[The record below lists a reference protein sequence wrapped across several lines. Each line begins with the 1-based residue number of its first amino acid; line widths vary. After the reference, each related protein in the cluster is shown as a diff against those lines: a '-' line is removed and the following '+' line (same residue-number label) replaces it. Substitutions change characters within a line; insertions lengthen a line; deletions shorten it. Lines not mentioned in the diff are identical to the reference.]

1 MNKVEN
7 LVLKNLLLS
16 EEYVRKALPFIKS
29 EYFTDVLE
37 KKLFGVIS
45 KYFADYSA
53 LPTKEAL
60 SIEVGQL
67 DTISDDQHKQLL
79 KVIED
84 IDEEQSE
91 FDWIVDTTE
100 KWCKERAIYL
110 ALMESIKIAEGNDND
125 KTPGAIP
132 TLSLIHI

>member
-60 SIEVGQL
+60 VIEVGQL

-100 KWCKERAIYL
+100 KWCKERAI
-110 ALMESIKIAEGNDND
+110 
-125 KTPGAIP
+125 
-132 TLSLIHI
+132 

>member
-60 SIEVGQL
+60 VIEVGQL
-67 DTISDDQHKQLL
+67 DSISDDQHKQLL

-110 ALMESIKIAEGNDND
+110 ALMESIKIAEG
-125 KTPGAIP
+125 
-132 TLSLIHI
+132 LSLIHI